1 MKNKIL
7 LGITGIAAYG
17 YLIGAS
23 VIDYALVPGC
33 IIAGVCA
40 AWLLMF
46 TYANFIWEGPSG
58 SGEDI

>member
-1 MKNKIL
+1 MKDKTL
-7 LGITGIAAYG
+7 FKITGFATFG
-17 YLIGAS
+17 YLIGAAA
-23 VIDYALVPGC
+23 IDYTPVAGC
-33 IIAGVCA
+33 ILAGVCA